1 MVPRYISNLARA
13 LMGLLYDSL
22 QDNEKGET
30 VNENVNQLFQ
40 QQTTFRQR
48 LADKL
53 ASIIGSWPL
62 KFSYKR

>member
-40 QQTTFRQR
+40 QQTTFWQR